1 MTICSF
7 GLLPNKRKLS
17 HVRRDEFRSLT
28 EMTMT
33 RRNFSLACAASL
45 AAAKTGLAQQP
56 ASASPIIQFSDGG
69 TAPALGMGTWRLAEG
84 RRPVS
89 EEEAALKA
97 GFDQGIGLI
106 DTAEMYG
113 DGSAE
118 EMVGRVTAGIRDRI
132 FIVSKVLPYNAT
144 SEAGIRQACTRSLNR
159 MKTDYIDL
167 YLLHWR
173 GSVRDL
179 GLVVRT
185 FSALKQEGK
194 IRRWGVSSFDVSD
207 MEELLSVEGGNACD
221 TNQVRYNL
229 EDRGIEQELMPWS
242 ARHKMP
248 LMAYSPI
255 GAGNGLLRNPALA
268 SIAKRHNSNPAAVA
282 IAWTM
287 RDHAMISIPGS
298 GSAAHIR
305 EDAEAA
311 RITLTQQD
319 LHELDG
325 AFPA

>member
-1 MTICSF
+1 M
-7 GLLPNKRKLS
+7 K
-17 HVRRDEFRSLT
+17 
-28 EMTMT
+28 MT
-33 RRNFSLACAASL
+33 RRQFSLASAATL
-45 AAAKTGLAQQP
+45 VMADTALAQQP
-56 ASASPIIQFSDGG
+56 SGGTPTIRFADGG
-69 TAPALGMGTWRLAEG
+69 SAPALGMGTWRLAEG
-84 RRPVS
+84 RRPAS

-118 EMVGRVTAGIRDRI
+118 EMVGRVIAGIRDKI
-132 FIVSKVLPYNAT
+132 FIVSKVLPSNAT

-179 GLVVRT
+179 GLVVST
-185 FSALKQEGK
+185 FSSLKQEGK
-194 IRRWGVSSFDVSD
+194 IRRWGVSSFDVPD
-207 MEELLSVEGGNACD
+207 MEELLSVDGGNACD

-229 EDRGIEQELMPWS
+229 EDRGIERELVPWS

-255 GAGNGLLRNPALA
+255 GAGNGLLRNPALET
-268 SIAKRHNSNPAAVA
+268 IAKRHNSNPAAIA

-287 RDHAMISIPGS
+287 RNHAMISIPGS

-311 RITLTQQD
+311 RITLTRQD
-319 LHELDG
+319 LDELDA